1 MLQDKIMKDSVK
13 DRRDT
18 FEKESRQSIVPG
30 TLPVTEGTVLEEM
43 AKNSEVKPYTIPSK
57 HERRRSS

>member
-1 MLQDKIMKDSVK
+1 MKESVK

-18 FEKESRQSIVPG
+18 FEPESRKSIVPG
-30 TLPVTEGTVLEEM
+30 TLPITEGTVLEEK
-43 AKNSEVKPYTIPSK
+43 AKANSSKPYSVASK